1 MKEGQSARG
10 NRRGA
15 ISEGQSARGN
25 RRGAIVLGAIGRGTI
40 GRGAI
45 GRGAIGRG
53 AIGRGAIGRG
63 AIGEKGQLARG
74 ANGEGQFLE
83 GQTAE
88 GQLAEWQLSEGQM
101 AEGQLAEWQSARGN
115 CPATSNYSD
124 CSLRTCC
131 CSRAATCAP
140 MQFENLPLQPGRS
153 HVAARV
159 CNCIET
165 AARERHGLSRFCFEM
180 MCQATIV
187 RMHMYCTSYV
197 SNLFQMGVKM

>member
-1 MKEGQSARG
+1 VYAKNEGGAIGAARG

-15 ISEGQSARGN
+15 ISEGQFAG
-25 RRGAIVLGAIGRGTI
+25 
-40 GRGAI
+40 
-45 GRGAIGRG
+45 
-53 AIGRGAIGRG
+53 G
-63 AIGEKGQLARG
+63 AIGEGQLSEGQSAEGQLVEGQLAEGQLVEGQLARRGNWREGG

-83 GQTAE
+83 GQT
-88 GQLAEWQLSEGQM
+88 

-140 MQFENLPLQPGRS
+140 MQFENLPLQPGSS

-159 CNCIET
+159 CNCMGT

-180 MCQATIV
+180 RCQATIV
-187 RMHMYCTSYV
+187 RMHMYCS
-197 SNLFQMGVKM
+197 SARC